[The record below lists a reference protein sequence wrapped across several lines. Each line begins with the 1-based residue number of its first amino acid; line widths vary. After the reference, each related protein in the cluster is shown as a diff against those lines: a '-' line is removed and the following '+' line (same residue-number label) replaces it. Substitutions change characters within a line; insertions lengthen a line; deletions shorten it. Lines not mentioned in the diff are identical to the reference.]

1 MRGFESYTVL
11 KNNIRDSKQIYDITF
26 HLYQAE
32 ELRLKPELEELGNRN
47 VSIKTSVGLIE
58 HSHKALHDR
67 LNSLYPFKLRQLIL
81 INTITALEVFLTDV
95 ILEIFKRDI
104 RPFKLNEP
112 ITFQRNYLLSLS
124 SIDNLKEEIII
135 KDFRNLTSGGLAQIV
150 KYYSKNF
157 DIDIKNLGIDFNEIE
172 EIHTRRHLFVHRNGI
187 IDNDYANKYPEY
199 NLKASQQLKLTHEYL
214 LYALEKLS
222 QFATAINKALLN
234 KFPEIN
240 RKPIYYNGIK
250 EFNKELK
257 NIMLDISV
265 LNDNYDVVEFFSN
278 LETPY
283 RKFSDYIVKIVTFDN
298 SCLLFITGKQ
308 GEISSFY
315 KHINENK
322 FLKLN
327 KTILI

>member
-1 MRGFESYTVL
+1 MRGFESYTIL

-26 HLYQAE
+26 HLYQTE
-32 ELRLKPELEELGNRN
+32 ELRLKPELEEIGNRN
-47 VSIKTSVGLIE
+47 VSIKTSVGAIE

-67 LNSLYPFKLRQLIL
+67 LITLYPFKLRQLIL
-81 INTITALEVFLTDV
+81 INTITALEVFLTDI
-95 ILEIFKRDI
+95 ILEIFKRDMK
-104 RPFKLNEP
+104 PFKQNEP

-124 SIDNLKEEIII
+124 SIDNLKEEIIS

-150 KYYSKNF
+150 KYYAKNF
-157 DIDIKNLGIDFNEIE
+157 DIDIKNIGINFNEIE
-172 EIHTRRHLFVHRNGI
+172 EIHTRRHLFVHRNGV
-187 IDNDYANKYPEY
+187 IDNEYVNKYPEY
-199 NLKASQQLKLTHEYL
+199 GFRVSQQLKLDHEYL
-214 LYALEKLS
+214 LYALEKIS
-222 QFATAINKALLN
+222 QFATLINKQLLL

-240 RKPIYYNGIK
+240 RKPIYHNGNK
-250 EFNKELK
+250 EFSKELK

-265 LNDNYDVVEFFSN
+265 LSESYDVVDYFNN

-283 RKFSDYIVKIVTFDN
+283 RKFSDYIVKIVTYDN
-298 SCLLFITGKQ
+298 SCMLFITGTQ